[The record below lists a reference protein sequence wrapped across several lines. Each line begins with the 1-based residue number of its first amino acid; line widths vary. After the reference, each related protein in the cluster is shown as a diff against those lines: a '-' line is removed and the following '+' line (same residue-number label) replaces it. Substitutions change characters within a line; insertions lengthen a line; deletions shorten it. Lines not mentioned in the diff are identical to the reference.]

1 MLPKWKQ
8 RKYILVLLF
17 WVLSLYDVNEREVWS
32 IELNDNIKK
41 FIEEKNLTQQQL
53 SDISGIKQPAIARIE
68 NGTNSPMVSTL
79 MKMLYSMGYTLK
91 VVPLEKERNQ

>member
-1 MLPKWKQ
+1 MDKKDLIWEKVRENLKLTKEQ
-8 RKYILVLLF
+8 EEEIRVEEEIIEAVVRARK
-17 WVLSLYDVNEREVWS
+17 
-32 IELNDNIKK
+32 
-41 FIEEKNLTQQQL
+41 EKNLTQQQL

-91 VVPLEKERNQ
+91 VVPLEKKRTP

>member
-1 MLPKWKQ
+1 MDKKDLTWEKVRENLKLTKEQ
-8 RKYILVLLF
+8 EEEIRVEEEIIEAVVRARK
-17 WVLSLYDVNEREVWS
+17 ER
-32 IELNDNIKK
+32 
-41 FIEEKNLTQQQL
+41 NLTQQQL

>member
-1 MLPKWKQ
+1 M
-8 RKYILVLLF
+8 
-17 WVLSLYDVNEREVWS
+17 
-32 IELNDNIKK
+32 IKK
-41 FIEEKNLTQQQL
+41 DLTWKEVRENLKLTKEQEEEIRVEEEIIQAVIKARKEKNLTQQQL
-53 SDISGIKQPAIARIE
+53 SDIARIE

>member
-1 MLPKWKQ
+1 MDKKDLTWEKVRENLKLTKEQ
-8 RKYILVLLF
+8 EEEIRVEEEIIEAVVRARK
-17 WVLSLYDVNEREVWS
+17 
-32 IELNDNIKK
+32 
-41 FIEEKNLTQQQL
+41 EKNLTQQQL

-91 VVPLEKERNQ
+91 VVPLEKKRTP

>member
-1 MLPKWKQ
+1 MVKKHLTWKEVRENLKLTKEQ
-8 RKYILVLLF
+8 EEEIRVEEEIIQAVIKARK
-17 WVLSLYDVNEREVWS
+17 
-32 IELNDNIKK
+32 
-41 FIEEKNLTQQQL
+41 EKNLTQQQL
-53 SDISGIKQPAIARIE
+53 SDISGIKQTTIARIE

>member
-1 MLPKWKQ
+1 MDKKDLIWEKVRENLKLTKEQ
-8 RKYILVLLF
+8 EEEIRVEEAIIEAVVRARK
-17 WVLSLYDVNEREVWS
+17 
-32 IELNDNIKK
+32 
-41 FIEEKNLTQQQL
+41 EKNLTQQQL

-91 VVPLEKERNQ
+91 VVPLEKKRTP

>member
-1 MLPKWKQ
+1 MNKKDLTWEKVRENLKLTKEQ
-8 RKYILVLLF
+8 EEEIRVEEEIIEAVVRARK
-17 WVLSLYDVNEREVWS
+17 ER
-32 IELNDNIKK
+32 
-41 FIEEKNLTQQQL
+41 NLTQQQL

>member
-1 MLPKWKQ
+1 MEEEIRVEEEIIQAVIKA
-8 RKYILVLLF
+8 RK
-17 WVLSLYDVNEREVWS
+17 
-32 IELNDNIKK
+32 
-41 FIEEKNLTQQQL
+41 EKNLTQQQL